1 MWPVMNSRQRA
12 EEDATI
18 RRIVDGIP
26 RPEDV
31 KGYDVE
37 FGSDWEGDPAV
48 YVRFLVD
55 DDLRPSEE
63 KLQRVGRFTDEVRG
77 ALLDAELSHWP
88 FVRLRAIHASRP

>member
-1 MWPVMNSRQRA
+1 MLDRRTREQ
-12 EEDATI
+12 EDATI
-18 RRIVDGIP
+18 RRIVDGMSW
-26 RPEDV
+26 PEDV

-48 YVRFLVD
+48 YVWFLID

-63 KLQRVGRFTDEVRG
+63 KLERVGNFRRAVER

-88 FVRLRAIHASRP
+88 FVRLRATQPSRA

>member
-1 MWPVMNSRQRA
+1 MLDTRTQVD
-12 EEDATI
+12 EDATI
-18 RRIVDGIP
+18 RRIVDGMP
-26 RPEDV
+26 PPDDV

-48 YVRFLVD
+48 YVWFLVD

-63 KLQRVGRFTDEVRG
+63 KLERVGRYMDKVTR

-88 FVRLRAIHASRP
+88 FVYLRATQPARA

>member
-1 MWPVMNSRQRA
+1 MPMMDTRTRA
-12 EEDATI
+12 DEDATI

-26 RPEDV
+26 RPDDV

-48 YVRFLVD
+48 YVWFLVE

-63 KLQRVGRFTDEVRG
+63 KLERVGRYKNEVRR

-88 FVRLRAIHASRP
+88 FARLRAVHPSRP

>member
-1 MWPVMNSRQRA
+1 MLSRRIRD
-12 EEDATI
+12 EEDATV
-18 RRIVDGIP
+18 RRIVDGMKGP
-26 RPEDV
+26 QDV

-48 YVRFLVD
+48 YVWLVVD

-63 KLQRVGRFTDEVRG
+63 KLERVGRFMDDVRQ

-88 FVRLRAIHASRP
+88 FVRLRATHASPT

>member
-1 MWPVMNSRQRA
+1 MLARRIREQ
-12 EEDATI
+12 EEATI
-18 RRIVDGIP
+18 RRIVDAMP
-26 RPEDV
+26 WPEDV

-48 YVRFLVD
+48 RVWFLVD

-63 KLQRVGRFTDEVRG
+63 KLKRVGRFMDEVTG

-88 FVRLRAIHASRP
+88 FVRLRAVQPSRA

>member
-1 MWPVMNSRQRA
+1 MVDRRKEA
-12 EEDATI
+12 EEAETI
-18 RRIVDGIP
+18 RRIVEGMP
-26 RPEDV
+26 WPEDV

-48 YVRFLVD
+48 YVWFLID

-63 KLQRVGRFTDEVRG
+63 KLQRVGRFTDQITR

-88 FVRLRAIHASRP
+88 FVRLRATHPSRA

>member
-1 MWPVMNSRQRA
+1 MLDSRKRA
-12 EEDATI
+12 DEEATI
-18 RRIVDGIP
+18 RRIVDAML

-48 YVRFLVD
+48 YVWLVVD
-55 DDLRPSEE
+55 DDLRPSDQ
-63 KLQRVGRFTDEVRG
+63 KLQRVGDFRHAVRR

-88 FVRLRAIHASRP
+88 FVRLRATQPSRA

>member
-1 MWPVMNSRQRA
+1 MLDSRKRA
-12 EEDATI
+12 DEEATI
-18 RRIVDGIP
+18 RRIVDAML

-48 YVRFLVD
+48 RVWFLIE
-55 DDLRPSEE
+55 DDLRPSDE
-63 KLQRVGRFTDEVRG
+63 KLKRVGRFMDEVRD

-88 FVRLRAIHASRP
+88 FVRLRAIQPSRA

>member
-1 MWPVMNSRQRA
+1 MLDRRIREQ
-12 EEDATI
+12 EDATI
-18 RRIVDGIP
+18 RRIVVAMP
-26 RPEDV
+26 WPEDV

-48 YVRFLVD
+48 YVWLVVD

-63 KLQRVGRFTDEVRG
+63 KLARVGRFTNEVTR

-88 FVRLRAIHASRP
+88 FVQLRAIQPTRV

>member
-1 MWPVMNSRQRA
+1 MLDRRIREQ
-12 EEDATI
+12 EDATI
-18 RRIVDGIP
+18 RRIVDAMP
-26 RPEDV
+26 WPEEV

-48 YVRFLVD
+48 YVRLLVD

-63 KLQRVGRFTDEVRG
+63 KLERVGRFKDAVRD

-88 FVRLRAIHASRP
+88 FVRLRAAQPSRA